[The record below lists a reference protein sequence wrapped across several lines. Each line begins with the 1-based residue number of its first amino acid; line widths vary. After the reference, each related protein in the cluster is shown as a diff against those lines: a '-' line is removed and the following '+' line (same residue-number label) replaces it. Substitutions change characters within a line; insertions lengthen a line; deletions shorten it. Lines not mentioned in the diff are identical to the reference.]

1 MTVGY
6 QTNSMEDSDST
17 ASNTDLDTSTMAVA
31 FSVNENFSISYAEAT
46 TDKEGSTVD
55 QETEAFNASYSMG
68 GMSINIK
75 DSEVTGLA
83 NTANTNHDTTE
94 VLVTFAF

>member
-1 MTVGY
+1 MLKSMTDTLY
-6 QTNSMEDSDST
+6 TKNKQTGKKQIIKQRELTMKEWGFSFFTDS
-17 ASNTDLDTSTMAVA
+17 
-31 FSVNENFSISYAEAT
+31 EH
-46 TDKEGSTVD
+46 
-55 QETEAFNASYSMG
+55 EAFNASYSMG

-75 DSEVTGLA
+75 DSEVTGVA